1 MKQLALIIPIM
12 IAATVLSACNTT
24 PEELGSNMATP
35 KTTTAAKAAPKV
47 TTQGVTTRF
56 QCPPF
61 CIDPFGWQQSS
72 PTTVDALLQIDAA
85 KDKDGFPV
93 IAKITWTPFWTSP
106 VEVRHWTGNTWESLP
121 NLLLEHQAQG
131 VALAVTK
138 AKLGNGTIDETIFGQ
153 PYVATIGENRIT
165 VHTWIGGE
173 WVQTGGF
180 LNVPGRTYPMGQPA
194 IAVRPNGNPVVAWR
208 TTSNLIAVSEWD
220 ETAWKT
226 SYVNDNQTTLA
237 KSDPSL
243 ALTSDGAP
251 VVAYVQTNT
260 DENQIAAIVR
270 FSQNDSWNTYAQP
283 ILPNQSFK
291 RVVAGF
297 EKPQITVDQHNNPI
311 VAFRRLQ
318 LRTMV
323 LNGESFQT
331 EIAHDVYVVR
341 GGIGRWENLGAYACG
356 GPPESVMNYS
366 LSVQTND
373 TPVLLCAQ
381 RIGFGPQNPYVLMTY
396 LWNGTAWGN
405 RGGRIESS
413 GSLEGYV
420 KILNFGPTV
429 LWTWHGNYSTNL
441 SAAVWKEPV
450 LMSR

>member
-24 PEELGSNMATP
+24 PEELGSNNMATP

-243 ALTSDGAP
+243 ALKPTQMKIRSQQLFVSVKTILG
-251 VVAYVQTNT
+251 TRMLN
-260 DENQIAAIVR
+260 R
-270 FSQNDSWNTYAQP
+270 FYRT
-283 ILPNQSFK
+283 K
-291 RVVAGF
+291 V
-297 EKPQITVDQHNNPI
+297 
-311 VAFRRLQ
+311 
-318 LRTMV
+318 LRGLWQV
-323 LNGESFQT
+323 LRNLKS
-331 EIAHDVYVVR
+331 
-341 GGIGRWENLGAYACG
+341 RWISTTT
-356 GPPESVMNYS
+356 PS
-366 LSVQTND
+366 L
-373 TPVLLCAQ
+373 
-381 RIGFGPQNPYVLMTY
+381 RFGDCN
-396 LWNGTAWGN
+396 
-405 RGGRIESS
+405 
-413 GSLEGYV
+413 
-420 KILNFGPTV
+420 
-429 LWTWHGNYSTNL
+429 
-441 SAAVWKEPV
+441 
-450 LMSR
+450 